1 MKKQIYFL
9 LLLCMCSLIGF
20 SQSSIKQL
28 QQTARDYN
36 NRGDHANA
44 VIVLRQGL
52 RDFPKALELEKDLIL
67 SLTLQREFASAKELA
82 LALTQRADADVVC
95 FQLAG
100 NVLKALEEVK
110 ECEQLYQK
118 GIKKFPASGPLYSEW
133 GELRSSNKDGRA
145 IACWEDGIQAD
156 PSYGGNYYNA
166 ALHYSKIN
174 EPIWALLYAEI
185 YINMESRSDRARNM
199 KKILFEQYQQL
210 LTKQAYQPGK
220 KSGAFTQQVFQILDN
235 ASGPAR
241 QGLNRETLTMIRTRF
256 VLDWFSKY
264 GATYPFKL
272 FEHQRQLLQSGLFE
286 AYDQWLFSEGIDPEG
301 FALWSQQN
309 TATYT
314 RLREFLFN
322 RVFKIPTGQYYRNR

>member
-1 MKKQIYFL
+1 
-9 LLLCMCSLIGF
+9 
-20 SQSSIKQL
+20 
-28 QQTARDYN
+28 
-36 NRGDHANA
+36 
-44 VIVLRQGL
+44 
-52 RDFPKALELEKDLIL
+52 
-67 SLTLQREFASAKELA
+67 
-82 LALTQRADADVVC
+82 VVC

-100 NVLKALEEVK
+100 NVFKALEEVT

-145 IACWEDGIQAD
+145 IVCWEDGIQAD

-166 ALHYSKIN
+166 ALHYSKNN
-174 EPIWALLYAEI
+174 ELIWALLYAEI

-199 KKILFEQYQQL
+199 KKILFEQYQEL

-220 KSGAFTQQVFQILDN
+220 KSGAFTRQVFQILDS

-309 TATYT
+309 NATYT

>member
-1 MKKQIYFL
+1 MKKQLYLFG
-9 LLLCMCSLIGF
+9 LLCMINLIGF

-28 QQTARDYN
+28 QQTARDFN
-36 NRGDHANA
+36 NKGDHANA

-52 RDFPKALELEKDLIL
+52 RDFPKALELEKDLVL
-67 SLTLQREFASAKELA
+67 SLTLQREYASAKKLA
-82 LALTQRADADVVC
+82 VALTQRADADVVC

-100 NVLKALEEVK
+100 NVFKALEEVT

-145 IACWEDGIQAD
+145 IVCWEDGIQAD

-166 ALHYSKIN
+166 ALHYSKNN
-174 EPIWALLYAEI
+174 ELIWALLYAEI

-199 KKILFEQYQQL
+199 KKILFEQYQEL

-220 KSGAFTQQVFQILDN
+220 KSGAFTRQVFQILDS

-309 TATYT
+309 NATYT